1 VRIQVKRY
9 IYIYIYIYKKIP
21 PSKKREEKELRTRV
35 TNMYNHIFSVWQD
48 FTWLKDTVHRV
59 VESRIVMMK
68 IFQVNVNADV
78 QSFMVDI
85 KKTGVRENNNFDK
98 VVMTKFQ
105 AISSLKLVS
114 DP

>member
-1 VRIQVKRY
+1 
-9 IYIYIYIYKKIP
+9 
-21 PSKKREEKELRTRV
+21 
-35 TNMYNHIFSVWQD
+35 MYNHIYFHLAKLLPSSSE
-48 FTWLKDTVHRV
+48 LKDAVHRL
-59 VESRIVMMK
+59 VESRIAMMK
-68 IFQVNVNADV
+68 TSQVNVNADV

-105 AISSLKLVS
+105 AISSLKLVN